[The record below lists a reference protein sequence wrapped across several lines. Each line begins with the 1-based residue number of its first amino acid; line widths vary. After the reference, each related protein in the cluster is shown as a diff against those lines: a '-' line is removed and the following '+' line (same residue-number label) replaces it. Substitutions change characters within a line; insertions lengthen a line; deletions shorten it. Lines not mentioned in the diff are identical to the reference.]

1 MDDFSVNANAIDES
15 TYIPPL
21 FVVTITPVLTMTTL
35 IFDKNPCWDTN
46 NFCFH
51 IPKNMTTPVAYYY
64 QSGVQF
70 TSLNHY
76 GTLKVK

>member
-1 MDDFSVNANAIDES
+1 MNKI
-15 TYIPPL
+15 YK
-21 FVVTITPVLTMTTL
+21 
-35 IFDKNPCWDTN
+35 KNEQKKERAKW
-46 NFCFH
+46 H
-51 IPKNMTTPVAYYY
+51 HYHKNVERDGVASFQGVAMMHYY